1 MLRIEGTPPVKTRL
15 PVAAW
20 AIAGVVTLFSLMSTV
35 LQAPCAV
42 RHAMPQAEQGERSRK
57 ARSHQAKV

>member
-15 PVAAW
+15 PAAAW

-35 LQAPCAV
+35 LHLPTPFHQ
-42 RHAMPQAEQGERSRK
+42 AMPQAEQGDQPQG
-57 ARSHQAKV
+57 ALHQAKV